1 MVDRL
6 KALYE
11 KYDTISETGVEFPE
25 VPKYVKDNLAY
36 DLRLYQEE
44 ALRRWYQYIDRDT
57 INKKLPVGVLFN
69 MATGSGK
76 TLIMA
81 ALILDLYKRG
91 YRDFIYFVNS
101 TNIIEKTRDNF
112 SNPMSSKYLFAE
124 KIVIEGERVEV
135 KVVES
140 LSECE
145 EGAINIMFTTIQGL
159 HTDLNVP
166 RENRVSYGD
175 FEDRR
180 VVLIGD
186 EAHHN
191 NSRTMMSS
199 DDLADNRSWETTVE
213 RIMERAKEP
222 VLLEFTAT
230 IDIEDNNIYSKY
242 CDRILYKYDL
252 KRFRA
257 DGYSKDVL
265 IYHVDADLKAR
276 MLAAVIISQ
285 YRKKVALKHGIWLKP
300 VVMFKSRTIVE
311 NKQNFETFNEMIKNL
326 TIEEILWQREKA
338 TSVLTEA
345 FQKMGLTLEDLI
357 AELQNDF
364 APERLILVD
373 GKNISG
379 DKQLKLNSLEDTSNE
394 YRAVFAVDMLN
405 EGWDVLNLFDIVRL
419 YDTRDAKNN
428 KPGKTTLREAQLIGR
443 GARYFPFVVKNG
455 GIDGADGASAAGRA
469 GVSGA
474 MGLEQK
480 YVRKFDN
487 NENEELRLLEQLYY
501 HSAHNPKYIQEIRQ
515 ALIASGIMEENYV
528 ERVLHLKSGF
538 LNSKIYREGV
548 IYVNKRE
555 TLTQRAM
562 RLGTSEGEWDFAGR
576 SVEVELPTGLAG
588 VTSVFDGV
596 LASEPV
602 VVRENLET
610 AVAEVIPENVL
621 RYAMSRNKNFRFG
634 KLREKMV
641 GVRSAQEFREKVGV
655 LRLSISGVGV
665 AKSEL
670 AAEQKVYIA
679 ERVLEKIEGE
689 FEENEV
695 TYVGTEEFV
704 PVAISE
710 VFKDGIRRKYYVRE
724 EGLDQELGEPQ
735 SAAKD
740 PKYRLELAEKKW
752 YAYTE
757 NYGTSEEKLLVKM
770 LDGVMGE
777 LEQKWEEIYLLK
789 NEKAFVLYDFAGGRE
804 FALDFVLVAKDKQQ
818 SEKSWQVFL
827 EPKGGQLLLA
837 DKWKEDFLLEIERKG
852 SVEVLAEDEEVRV
865 LGLPLDNEEAVREL
879 RRLS

>member
-1 MVDRL
+1 MADRP

-76 TLIMA
+76 TLVMA
-81 ALILDLYKRG
+81 ALILDLYGRG
-91 YRDFIYFVNS
+91 YRNFIYFVNS

-124 KIVIEGERVEV
+124 KVVIEGERVEV

-145 EGAINIMFTTIQGL
+145 EGAINIIFTTIQGL

-175 FEDRR
+175 FEDRK

-213 RIMERAKEP
+213 RIMGRAKEP

-230 IDIEDNNIYSKY
+230 IDLEDNNIYSKY

-300 VVMFKSRTIVE
+300 VVMFKSRTIVD

-326 TIEEILWQREKA
+326 TIEEILRQREKA

-345 FQKMGLTLEDLI
+345 FQKMGLTPEDLI

-443 GARYFPFVVKNG
+443 GARYFPFAMH
-455 GIDGADGASAAGRA
+455 ADMASAT
-469 GVSGA
+469 SGA
-474 MGLEQK
+474 YSTAKAVSLDQK

-538 LNSKIYREGV
+538 LNSKTYKEGV

-555 TLTQRAM
+555 TLTQRVM
-562 RLGTSEGEWDFAGR
+562 RLGTSEGEWDFAER

-588 VTSVFDGV
+588 VTSVFDGA

-610 AVAEVIPENVL
+610 TVAEVIPENVL
-621 RYAMSRNKNFRFG
+621 RYAISRNRNFGFG

-641 GVRSAQEFREKVGV
+641 GVKSAQEFREEVGV

-665 AKSEL
+665 AKGEL

-679 ERVLEKIEGE
+679 ERVLERIEGE

-710 VFKDGIRRKYYVRE
+710 VFKDDIRRKYYVRE

-770 LDGVMGE
+770 LDGVMEE

-804 FALDFVLVAKDKQQ
+804 FAPDFVLVAKDKQQ

-827 EPKGGQLLLA
+827 EPKDGQLLLA

-852 SVEVLAEDEEVRV
+852 PVEVLAEDEGVRV

>member
-1 MVDRL
+1 MADRP
-6 KALYE
+6 KVLYE
-11 KYDTISETGVEFPE
+11 KYDAILEAGMEFPE
-25 VPKYVKDNLAY
+25 VPKHVKNNLAY
-36 DLRLYQEE
+36 DLRPYQEE
-44 ALRRWYQYIDRDT
+44 ALRRWYQYMDQDVA
-57 INKKLPVGVLFN
+57 NKKLPVEVLFN

-112 SNPMSSKYLFAE
+112 SNLVSSKYLFAE
-124 KIVIEGERVEV
+124 KIMIEGERVEV

-175 FEDRR
+175 FEDRK

-213 RIMERAKEP
+213 RIMGRAKEP

-230 IDIEDNNIYSKY
+230 IDLEDNNIYSKY

-265 IYHVDADLKAR
+265 IYHVDAALKAR

-300 VVMFKSRTIVE
+300 VVMFKSRTIVD

-326 TIEEILWQREKA
+326 TIEEILRQREKA

-345 FQKMGLTLEDLI
+345 FQKMGLTPEDLI

-443 GARYFPFVVKNG
+443 GARYFPFVVN
-455 GIDGADGASAAGRA
+455 ADTVSAT
-469 GVSGA
+469 SGA
-474 MGLEQK
+474 YSTAKAVGLDQK

-515 ALIASGIMEENYV
+515 ALIASGIMEETYV

-538 LNSKIYREGV
+538 LNSKTYREGV

-562 RLGTSEGEWDFAGR
+562 RLGTSEGEWDFAER

-588 VTSVFDGV
+588 VTSVFDGA

-602 VVRENLET
+602 VVREKLET
-610 AVAEVIPENVL
+610 TVAEVIPENVL
-621 RYAMSRNKNFRFG
+621 RYAMSRNRNFGFG

-641 GVRSAQEFREKVGV
+641 GVKSAQEFREKVGV
-655 LRLSISGVGV
+655 LHLLISGVGV
-665 AKSEL
+665 AKGEL

-679 ERVLEKIEGE
+679 ERVL
-689 FEENEV
+689 
-695 TYVGTEEFV
+695 
-704 PVAISE
+704 
-710 VFKDGIRRKYYVRE
+710 
-724 EGLDQELGEPQ
+724 
-735 SAAKD
+735 
-740 PKYRLELAEKKW
+740 
-752 YAYTE
+752 
-757 NYGTSEEKLLVKM
+757 
-770 LDGVMGE
+770 
-777 LEQKWEEIYLLK
+777 
-789 NEKAFVLYDFAGGRE
+789 
-804 FALDFVLVAKDKQQ
+804 
-818 SEKSWQVFL
+818 
-827 EPKGGQLLLA
+827 
-837 DKWKEDFLLEIERKG
+837 
-852 SVEVLAEDEEVRV
+852 
-865 LGLPLDNEEAVREL
+865 
-879 RRLS
+879 

>member
-1 MVDRL
+1 MADRP

-76 TLIMA
+76 TLVMA
-81 ALILDLYKRG
+81 ALILDLYRRG
-91 YRDFIYFVNS
+91 YRNFIYFVNS

-124 KIVIEGERVEV
+124 KVVIEGERVEV

-145 EGAINIMFTTIQGL
+145 EGAINIIFTTIQGL

-175 FEDRR
+175 FEDRK

-213 RIMERAKEP
+213 RIMGRAKEP

-230 IDIEDNNIYSKY
+230 IDLEDNNIYNKY

-252 KRFRA
+252 KRFRT

-326 TIEEILWQREKA
+326 TIEEILRQREKA

-345 FQKMGLTLEDLI
+345 FQKMGLTPEDLI

-443 GARYFPFVVKNG
+443 GARYFPFAMH
-455 GIDGADGASAAGRA
+455 ADMASAT
-469 GVSGA
+469 SGA
-474 MGLEQK
+474 YSTAKAVSLDQK

-538 LNSKIYREGV
+538 LNSKTYKEGV

-555 TLTQRAM
+555 TLTQRVM
-562 RLGTSEGEWDFAGR
+562 RLGTSEGEWDFAER

-588 VTSVFDGV
+588 VTSVFDGA

-610 AVAEVIPENVL
+610 TVAEVIPENVL
-621 RYAMSRNKNFRFG
+621 RYAISRNRNFGFG

-641 GVRSAQEFREKVGV
+641 GVKSAQEFREEVGV

-665 AKSEL
+665 AKGEL

-679 ERVLEKIEGE
+679 ERVLERIEGE

-710 VFKDGIRRKYYVRE
+710 VFKDDIRRKYYVRE

-770 LDGVMGE
+770 LDGVMEE

-804 FALDFVLVAKDKQQ
+804 FAPDFVLVAKDKQQ

-827 EPKGGQLLLA
+827 EPKDGQLLLA

-852 SVEVLAEDEEVRV
+852 PVEVLAEDEGVRV